1 MFTGN
6 LVVIVQKVA
15 TVPPHRKEKSPAGF
29 KFPLNLPSQTTY
41 IYILF
46 KPIFK
51 KMVKDSLMSQG
62 GNFFLIHTK
71 FRYRILSLSFEVI
84 EKF

>member
-6 LVVIVQKVA
+6 LVVIVPKVA

-41 IYILF
+41 IFCLNLF
-46 KPIFK
+46 LK